1 MGGMRLPTWL
11 RVSPAPRHAKRSQ
24 DTAEPGAYPS
34 FMDAPPAPAIR
45 PPANRSEIVT
55 GRNATQLSSV
65 YRAIDVIQTAVEQLT
80 LDAWNNS
87 GLVTSDIKPLI
98 ASPDPSMSQ
107 TSFTVETVASLV
119 MTGNAYWKVN
129 RYKDGAVSG
138 VTVLDPSTCTPYIDT
153 ETGARFT
160 DWNGKQYTQIDLV
173 HLRKMIIPGLAPGLG
188 PIQACARELGAAID
202 MARYA
207 CQFTGA
213 GAVPTGILT
222 TEKPSTPEQAKD
234 VVQAW
239 AAARLASATAFLPDG
254 IKYTPI
260 QFKPSDMQFLE
271 TRNFDTLAVAR
282 LFGIP
287 ARLMNAAPEGG
298 TMTYANL
305 QDDDISFMRWT
316 VMSYLRPIED
326 ALTSL
331 LPRGWSVRYN
341 LDALLRPSTKER
353 YEALATAIG
362 CGLMTT
368 EEGRQTEGLEK
379 Q

>member
-11 RVSPAPRHAKRSQ
+11 KTQPAPRHARRSQ
-24 DTAEPGAYPS
+24 DSADPGAYPS
-34 FMDAPPAPAIR
+34 FMDAPPALAVR
-45 PPANRSEIVT
+45 PPNVRGEALNT
-55 GRNATQLSSV
+55 RNATQLSSV
-65 YRAIDVIQTAVEQLT
+65 YRAIDVIETAAAQLT
-80 LDAWNNS
+80 LDAWNS
-87 GLVTSDIKPLI
+87 AGLVNSDVKPLI
-98 ASPDPSMSQ
+98 ASPDPTMSQ
-107 TSFTVETVASLV
+107 SAFTVETVSSLV

-129 RYKDGAVSG
+129 RYKDGSVSG
-138 VTVLDPSTCTPYIDT
+138 VKLLDPSTCTPYIDP

-160 DWNGKQYTQIDLV
+160 DWNGQQLTAVDLV
-173 HLRKMIIPGLAPGLG
+173 HLRKMVIPGLAPGLG

-202 MARYA
+202 MSRYA
-207 CQFTGA
+207 TQFTGA
-213 GAVPTGILT
+213 GTVPTGILT
-222 TEKPSTPEQAKD
+222 SEKPSTPEQAQN
-234 VVQAW
+234 VVKVW

-341 LDALLRPSTKER
+341 LDALLRPSTKDR
-353 YEALATAIG
+353 YEALATAIS

-368 EEGRQTEGLEK
+368 KEGRQTEGLEK
-379 Q
+379 S

>member
-11 RVSPAPRHAKRSQ
+11 KTQPAPRHAKRSQ
-24 DTAEPGAYPS
+24 GNAEPGAYPS
-34 FMDAPPAPAIR
+34 FMDAPPALAVR
-45 PPANRSEIVT
+45 PPATRGELVNARS
-55 GRNATQLSSV
+55 ATQLSSV
-65 YRAIDVIQTAVEQLT
+65 YRAIDVIETAAAQLT
-80 LDAWNNS
+80 LDAWNNT
-87 GLVTSDIKPLI
+87 GLVTTDIKPLI
-98 ASPDPSMSQ
+98 ASPDPTMSQ
-107 TSFTVETVASLV
+107 SAFTVETVSSLV

-129 RYKDGAVSG
+129 RYRDGSVSG
-138 VTVLDPSTCTPYIDT
+138 VTLLDPSTCTPYIDP

-160 DWNGKQYTQIDLV
+160 DWNGKQLTAVDLV
-173 HLRKMIIPGLAPGLG
+173 HLRKMVIPGLAPGLG

-202 MARYA
+202 MSRYA
-207 CQFTGA
+207 TQFTGA
-213 GAVPTGILT
+213 GTVPTGILT
-222 TEKPSTPEQAKD
+222 SEKPSTPEQAQN
-234 VVQAW
+234 VVKTW
-239 AAARLASATAFLPDG
+239 GIARSQSATAFLPDG

-326 ALTSL
+326 ALTTL

-341 LDALLRPSTKER
+341 LDALLRPSTKDR

-362 CGLMTT
+362 CGLMTDK
-368 EEGRQTEGLEK
+368 EARQTEGLEK
-379 Q
+379 S